1 MKKQILSL
9 ALLAIV
15 GLGSVSAKDSV
26 KNPAKKV
33 QHQRDEDKSYV
44 PAVRLINLPNGDCSF
59 QKGKLETKVHMDASY
74 FFAQTHVDA
83 YEKVAHPAPRMQY
96 VVTLRGK
103 LKFKVSNGDTFIIE
117 PGTVLVAEDCKGKG
131 HTWDLVDGDKW
142 DRIYIAIPTGGDD
155 HFIADKKD

>member
-9 ALLAIV
+9 ALATVL
-15 GLGSVSAKDSV
+15 GLGTVTAKDPG
-26 KNPAKKV
+26 KDAKKDV
-33 QHQRDEDKSYV
+33 HQQKEEEKTYV
-44 PAVRLINLPNGDCSF
+44 KAVRLVNLPNGDCTF
-59 QKGKLETKVHMDASY
+59 QMGKLETKVHMDASY

-103 LKFKVSNGDTFIIE
+103 LKFKVSSGDTFTIE
-117 PGTVLVAEDCKGKG
+117 PGTILVAEDCKGKG
-131 HTWDLVDGDKW
+131 HTWDLVDGEKW

>member
-1 MKKQILSL
+1 MKKQILTL
-9 ALLAIV
+9 ALLV
-15 GLGSVSAKDSV
+15 GLGLGTVSAKDPVTGSKV
-26 KNPAKKV
+26 KKEQKM
-33 QHQRDEDKSYV
+33 EEEKTYV
-44 PAVRLINLPNGDCSF
+44 KAVRLVNLPNGDCTF
-59 QKGKLETKVHMDASY
+59 EMGKLETKVHMDASY

-103 LKFKVSNGDTFIIE
+103 LKFKVSSGDTFTIE
-117 PGTVLVAEDCKGKG
+117 PGVILVAEDCKGKG

-142 DRIYIAIPTGGDD
+142 DRLYIAIPTGGDD